1 MFNAEE
7 DDLKFIPEVIPFQLL
22 FAAGHSLQRLKEHF
36 ALLIF
41 ISLDWAVSSILSCVW
56 RASKTYAPNEGWVA
70 AAQMNGLD
78 SLSPACGL
86 VLPLFS
92 WLFILFKQT
101 DVFKSALI
109 FYRLLCA
116 AERPR
121 GHSVWLTWRA
131 RRDVW
136 NREQRGSF
144 SKNVYAHDC
153 ADKGIMCRSRNAS
166 QYEDRRFPVE
176 SLPPNAAACCRLQ
189 TRTRANIPNGG
200 IQRVGLLKCV
210 K

>member
-56 RASKTYAPNEGWVA
+56 RVPKTYAPSEWWVA

-92 WLFILFKQT
+92 WLFILFTQ
-101 DVFKSALI
+101 AGLI
-109 FYRLLCA
+109 TQ
-116 AERPR
+116 
-121 GHSVWLTWRA
+121 HVW
-131 RRDVW
+131 
-136 NREQRGSF
+136 
-144 SKNVYAHDC
+144 
-153 ADKGIMCRSRNAS
+153 IRSDILS
-166 QYEDRRFPVE
+166 SP
-176 SLPPNAAACCRLQ
+176 LCCRKAQ
-189 TRTRANIPNGG
+189 RTQCMTDMASTAWRLKQATA
-200 IQRVGLLKCV
+200 RFLL
-210 K
+210 